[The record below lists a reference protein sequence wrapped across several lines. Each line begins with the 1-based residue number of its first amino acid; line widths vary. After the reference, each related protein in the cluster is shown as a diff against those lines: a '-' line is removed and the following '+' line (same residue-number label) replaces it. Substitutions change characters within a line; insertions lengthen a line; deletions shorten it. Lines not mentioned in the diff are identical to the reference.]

1 MEESLQFRHFLLVS
15 GYAKRTI
22 ESCLAYVDSFL
33 AQNEFSH
40 ETVVEY
46 IANLKERGVSNNTIN
61 RYLAHLKAY
70 ARYVNDSSILEI
82 KFLKVEQNFTKRILT
97 DDVVE
102 KFLAIPCSKF
112 ENKKIYEK
120 NKFFWV
126 IALYCGL
133 RMSEISA
140 LKVADF
146 DFDHWEINV
155 TQTKTYMSR
164 KVPIAKTIQDYVYSY
179 VTKCDP
185 DKPVAYMSPS
195 AWRKS
200 FERRLKRIGV
210 EKVHGLSPYSM
221 RHTAGTALVKSAGVI
236 QASRILGHRKLSTT
250 EQYVHLDTQALH
262 DAINSMSY
270 AQKTLSPKE
279 KIDIFLRDVV
289 KAFFWDES
297 EFDIN
302 IQKTEGELK
311 LKVKAKGAY

>member
-1 MEESLQFRHFLLVS
+1 MEDSLQFRHFLLVS
-15 GYAKRTI
+15 GYAKRTVESCIAYI
-22 ESCLAYVDSFL
+22 ESFL
-33 AQNEFSH
+33 TQNEFSR

-46 IANLKERGVSNNTIN
+46 VANLKERGVSNNTIN

-70 ARYVNDSSILEI
+70 ARYVNNSSVQSI

-97 DDVVE
+97 DDIVE
-102 KFLAIPCSKF
+102 KFLSIPCNKF
-112 ENKKIYEK
+112 ENKKTYEK
-120 NKFFWV
+120 NKFFWH
-126 IALYCGL
+126 ISLFCGL

-140 LKVADF
+140 LKVSDF

-164 KVPIAKTIQDYVYSY
+164 KVPIAKTIQQYVYDY

-185 DKPVAYMSPS
+185 NQPVAYMSPS

-210 EKVHGLSPYSM
+210 TKIHGLSPYSM

-262 DAINSMSY
+262 DAVNSMSY
-270 AQKTLSPKE
+270 AQKALTPQE

-289 KAFFWDES
+289 KAFFWDDS
-297 EFDIN
+297 EFEISVE
-302 IQKTEGELK
+302 KKEGELK
-311 LKVKAKGAY
+311 LKVKAKVIS

>member
-1 MEESLQFRHFLLVS
+1 MEESLKFRHFLLVS
-15 GYAKRTI
+15 GYANRTI
-22 ESCLAYVDSFL
+22 ESCIAYVESFL
-33 AQNEFSH
+33 AQQELSH
-40 ETVVEY
+40 DSVVEY
-46 IANLKERGVSNNTIN
+46 IANLRERGVSNNTIN

-70 ARYVNDSSILEI
+70 ARYVNEPSIQEI

-140 LKVADF
+140 LQVENF
-146 DFDHWEINV
+146 DLDHWEINV
-155 TQTKTYMSR
+155 SKTKTYMSR
-164 KVPIAKTIQDYVYSY
+164 KVPIAKTIQDYVLGYIS
-179 VTKCDP
+179 TCDKE
-185 DKPVAYMSPS
+185 KPVAYMSPS

-270 AQKTLSPKE
+270 AQKALTPRE

-297 EFDIN
+297 EFDIS
-302 IQKTEGELK
+302 IEKKEGELK
-311 LKVKAKGAY
+311 LNVKAKLDI